1 MDAVVEDLLDAYI
14 YVQRGL
20 VKDLRSEGV
29 SLRIDVDRCSAHG
42 WSAGGSSVVYLVS
55 RTGV

>member
-1 MDAVVEDLLDAYI
+1 MVEDLLDAYI